1 MENCL
6 FIIICKDIGKIT
18 IGEEIIKMYELMK
31 NINKEDFRSNLEI
44 WWKKYAHKNPQISDE
59 IREILDEIYEK

>member
-1 MENCL
+1 MKNCL

-31 NINKEDFRSNLEI
+31 NIINFYIHIDFFMIE
-44 WWKKYAHKNPQISDE
+44 
-59 IREILDEIYEK
+59 

>member
-18 IGEEIIKMYELMK
+18 IGEEIIKEIIKMYELMK
-31 NINKEDFRSNLEI
+31 NIINFYIHIDFFMIE
-44 WWKKYAHKNPQISDE
+44 
-59 IREILDEIYEK
+59 